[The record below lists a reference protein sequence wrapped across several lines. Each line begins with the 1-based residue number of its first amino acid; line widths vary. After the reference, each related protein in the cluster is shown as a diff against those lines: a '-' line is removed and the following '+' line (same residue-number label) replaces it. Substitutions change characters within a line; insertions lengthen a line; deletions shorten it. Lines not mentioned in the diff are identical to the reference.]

1 MRIVVPLKLMIAQYR
16 RKWYDV
22 GKISTSP
29 MDFLADVGKKTT
41 DVE

>member
-1 MRIVVPLKLMIAQYR
+1 LNNIGENGMMLE
-16 RKWYDV
+16 
-22 GKISTSP
+22 KILPAT